1 MVPTVTTILQRCTA
15 AWAALRPPEAMLAA
29 CGEAGD
35 LAWRHRGLTPV
46 TTIQVF
52 L

>member
-1 MVPTVTTILQRCTA
+1 MVPNVTTILQRCTTE
-15 AWAALRPPEAMLAA
+15 WAALLQPEASLAA
-29 CGEAGD
+29 CGEVGSI
-35 LAWRHRGLTPV
+35 AWRDRVLTPV